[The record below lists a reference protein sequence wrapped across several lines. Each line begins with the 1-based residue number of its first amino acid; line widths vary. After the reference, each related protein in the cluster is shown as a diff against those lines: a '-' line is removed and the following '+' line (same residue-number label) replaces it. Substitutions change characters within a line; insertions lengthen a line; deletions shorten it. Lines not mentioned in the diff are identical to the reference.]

1 MKQYR
6 AATTSSL
13 VFDISND
20 EGSIGTMT
28 YKSWFKFDAWIK
40 TSSGIEYNVEPKGFW
55 GTTIEV
61 KKGDVVK
68 LTIKMNWNGDI
79 VLQDESNAG
88 EEESGYVF
96 RYRGVFRESFVLL
109 DAEGIELAVMK
120 PELRWKKMNYEYVLS
135 STDDLENHPDKD
147 LLMMLALHCA
157 NYYMM
162 MMTSA
167 MI

>member
-6 AATTSSL
+6 AVTTSSL

-20 EGSIGTMT
+20 ESSIGTMT
-28 YKSWFKFDAWIK
+28 YKSWFKFDAMIK
-40 TSSGIEYNVEPKGFW
+40 TSSGIEYKVEPKGFW

-61 KKGDVVK
+61 KKADTVK
-68 LTIKMNWNGDI
+68 LKIKMNWNGDI
-79 VLQDESNAG
+79 VLQDESDTG
-88 EEESGYVF
+88 EEANGYVF

-120 PELRWKKMNYEYVLS
+120 PELRWKKMNYEYVMS
-135 STDDLENHPDKD
+135 STDALENHPDKD